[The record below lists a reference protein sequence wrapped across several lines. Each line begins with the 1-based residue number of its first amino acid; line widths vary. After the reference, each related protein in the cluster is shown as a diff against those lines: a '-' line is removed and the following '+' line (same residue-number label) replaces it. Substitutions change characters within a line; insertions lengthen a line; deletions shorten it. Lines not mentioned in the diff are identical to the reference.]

1 MDILFCKIRRG
12 NRKSPDNGQG
22 KERLDEMNLTGKR
35 VYHRKFGD
43 GIITEQKETTIAVA
57 FWNETKMFSYPDCFQ
72 TFLEIL
78 DTDLKE
84 EIQEEVSHHEHTET
98 AEKKQRINELQTS
111 ISSNRHRE
119 KDKSVQIKPFASVAD
134 FCQAY
139 RMALSAEISFI
150 RMTGGKHILLQ
161 EGKRIGRDN
170 GQFVYLFESEDEL
183 NYPEGTPVTIW
194 KGQSQISGKILN
206 CEAFSVY
213 VISELD
219 LGAEVEMLNIS
230 AEACYLLQSVSER
243 LMDLSLEPSEIA
255 QNLICNGWKEIDYR
269 NSDIAKGQ
277 ETAVRMSLEQPITF
291 VWGPPGTGKT
301 QTLAKIAWAH
311 IDKGERVL
319 MLSYSN
325 VSVDGAILRVASLK
339 NEVFLGQLVRYGFP
353 KDKRISEHP
362 YLSSYNL
369 AINNYPDL
377 LKRRTQLQAE
387 KKRLEKNDPKLIQVE
402 KELNE
407 IRRELRTAES
417 QCVRNAKFVATT
429 VSKAIVDKEIRNGS
443 FDVVIFDEASMAT
456 IPQIAYAAKLARKN
470 FVCMGDFRQLPPIV
484 QSSKES
490 PLNADI
496 FQYCGITQA
505 VDQGSNHKW
514 LCLLDTQYRMHPEIA
529 DFAGRSIYNGLL
541 KSANGMTE
549 KREKTVMAEPFA
561 GRAMEFVDL
570 SGTMSTCIKS
580 SDDSHANV
588 LSAFVTFSLALKAAQ
603 TQEVGIITP
612 YHAQSRLLHAMVRD
626 VNELEALPHTIK
638 CATVHQFQGSEE
650 DVIVYDAVD
659 CYRLPFPGALIAS
672 TAGRY
677 ADRLFNVAMTRS
689 KGKFICVANGS
700 FMRNKGMSE
709 NLMFMQM
716 LKSYRATAPMIPEII
731 RPDDDLEKY
740 YFDFVE
746 KENQVDEFIKDLATA
761 RREIRID
768 IPDSPANSDINTT
781 RIAQALAEAQSRGVK
796 VFVRSESKK
805 NLHPTLKYF
814 AVENHYLTD
823 PVSLIDKTVTWFGM
837 PESAACFKIEGR
849 TSAINNRPCIRFW
862 GTHTAKIL
870 YGLLE
875 MSQVMDQAKTVEKD
889 AQGTLITDKL
899 SDYVLAHK
907 KCPVCGKPMQLKK
920 SRNQKYFLSCSGYP
934 SCKHTEFVET
944 EFVEEYFYHKGNKNG
959 MLCPRCGCS
968 LEARISR
975 YGIYVQCCG
984 GKRHKYGLDEI

>member
-1 MDILFCKIRRG
+1 MD
-12 NRKSPDNGQG
+12 
-22 KERLDEMNLTGKR
+22 LTGKR
-35 VYHRKFGD
+35 VHHRSFGD
-43 GIITEQKETTIAVA
+43 GVITEQKKTTIVVTFRDGA
-57 FWNETKMFSYPDCFQ
+57 KMFSYPGCFQ
-72 TFLEIL
+72 TYLKIL

-84 EIQEEVSHHEHTET
+84 DVQEVVSQHEHAET
-98 AEKKQRINELQTS
+98 AERKQRINELQTS
-111 ISSNRHRE
+111 ISSNRRQE

-170 GQFVYLFESEDEL
+170 GQFVYLLESEDEL

-194 KGQSQISGKILN
+194 KGQSQIFGKILN

-213 VISELD
+213 LISELD
-219 LGAEVEMLNIS
+219 LGAEVEMLDIS

-255 QNLICNGWKEIDYR
+255 QDLICNGLKEIDYR

-325 VSVDGAILRVASLK
+325 VSVDGAILRVTSLK
-339 NEVFLGQLVRYGFP
+339 NDVFPGQLVRYGFP

-407 IRRELRTAES
+407 IRRELRAAES

-429 VSKAIVDKEIRNGS
+429 VSKAIVDKEIRNGA

-603 TQEVGIITP
+603 TQKVGIITP

-626 VNELEALPHTIK
+626 VNELEALPHAIK

-731 RPDDDLEKY
+731 RPNDDLEKY

-761 RREIRID
+761 RREVRID

-796 VFVRSESKK
+796 VFVRAESKK

-823 PVSLIDKTVTWFGM
+823 PIALIDKTVTWFGM

-849 TSAINNRPCIRFW
+849 ASAINNRPCIRFW

-889 AQGTLITDKL
+889 AQGNLITDKL

>member
-1 MDILFCKIRRG
+1 MFCKIRQG

-22 KERLDEMNLTGKR
+22 KERLDEMDLTGKR
-35 VYHRKFGD
+35 VHHRSFGD
-43 GIITEQKETTIAVA
+43 GVITEQKKTTIVVTFRDGA
-57 FWNETKMFSYPDCFQ
+57 KMFSYPGCFQ
-72 TFLEIL
+72 TYLKIL

-84 EIQEEVSHHEHTET
+84 DVQEVVSQHEHAET
-98 AEKKQRINELQTS
+98 AERKQRINELQTS
-111 ISSNRHRE
+111 ISSNRRQE

-170 GQFVYLFESEDEL
+170 GQFVYLLESEDEL

-213 VISELD
+213 LISELD

-255 QNLICNGWKEIDYR
+255 QDLICNGLKEIDYR

-277 ETAVRMSLEQPITF
+277 EIAVRMSLEQPITF

-301 QTLAKIAWAH
+301 QTLAEIAWAH

-325 VSVDGAILRVASLK
+325 VSVDGAILRVTSLK
-339 NEVFLGQLVRYGFP
+339 NDVFPGQLVRYGFP

-407 IRRELRTAES
+407 IRRELRAAES

-626 VNELEALPHTIK
+626 VNELEALPHAIK

-716 LKSYRATAPMIPEII
+716 LRSYRATAPMIPEII
-731 RPDDDLEKY
+731 RPNDDLEKY

-761 RREIRID
+761 RREVRID

-796 VFVRSESKK
+796 VFVRAESKK

-823 PVSLIDKTVTWFGM
+823 PIALIDKTVTWFGM

-889 AQGTLITDKL
+889 AQGNLITDKL

-968 LEARISR
+968 LEAKISR

>member
-1 MDILFCKIRRG
+1 
-12 NRKSPDNGQG
+12 
-22 KERLDEMNLTGKR
+22 
-35 VYHRKFGD
+35 
-43 GIITEQKETTIAVA
+43 
-57 FWNETKMFSYPDCFQ
+57 MFSYPGCFQ
-72 TFLEIL
+72 TYLKIL

-84 EIQEEVSHHEHTET
+84 DVQEVVSQHEHAET
-98 AEKKQRINELQTS
+98 AERKQRINELQTS
-111 ISSNRHRE
+111 ISSNRRQE

-170 GQFVYLFESEDEL
+170 GRFVYLLESEDEL

-206 CEAFSVY
+206 GEAFSVY
-213 VISELD
+213 LISELD
-219 LGAEVEMLNIS
+219 LGAEVEMLDIS

-255 QNLICNGWKEIDYR
+255 QDLICNGLKEIDYR

-325 VSVDGAILRVASLK
+325 VSVDGAILRVTSLK
-339 NEVFLGQLVRYGFP
+339 NDVFPGQLVRYGFP

-429 VSKAIVDKEIRNGS
+429 VSKAIVDKEIRNGA

-626 VNELEALPHTIK
+626 VNELEALPHAIK

-716 LKSYRATAPMIPEII
+716 LKSYRTTAPMIPEII
-731 RPDDDLEKY
+731 CPNDDLEKY

-761 RREIRID
+761 RREVRID

-796 VFVRSESKK
+796 VFVRAESKK

-823 PVSLIDKTVTWFGM
+823 PIALIDKTVTWFGM

-875 MSQVMDQAKTVEKD
+875 MSHVMDQAKTVEKD
-889 AQGTLITDKL
+889 AQGNLITDKL

-968 LEARISR
+968 LEAKISR

>member
-1 MDILFCKIRRG
+1 MD
-12 NRKSPDNGQG
+12 
-22 KERLDEMNLTGKR
+22 LTGKR
-35 VYHRKFGD
+35 VHHRSFGD
-43 GIITEQKETTIAVA
+43 GVITEQKKTTIVVTFRDGA
-57 FWNETKMFSYPDCFQ
+57 KMFSYPGCFQ
-72 TFLEIL
+72 TYLKIL

-84 EIQEEVSHHEHTET
+84 DVQEVVSQHEHAET
-98 AEKKQRINELQTS
+98 AERKQRINELQTS
-111 ISSNRHRE
+111 ISSNRRQE

-170 GQFVYLFESEDEL
+170 GQSVYLLESEDEL

-213 VISELD
+213 LISELD

-255 QNLICNGWKEIDYR
+255 QDLICNGLKEIDYR

-325 VSVDGAILRVASLK
+325 VSVDGAILRVTSLK
-339 NEVFLGQLVRYGFP
+339 NDVFPGQLVRYGFP

-369 AINNYPDL
+369 AINDYPDL
-377 LKRRTQLQAE
+377 PKRRTQLQAE

-407 IRRELRTAES
+407 IRRELRAAES

-429 VSKAIVDKEIRNGS
+429 VSKAIVDKEIRNGA

-561 GRAMEFVDL
+561 GRTMEFVDL

-626 VNELEALPHTIK
+626 VNELEALPHAIK

-731 RPDDDLEKY
+731 RPNDDLEKY

-761 RREIRID
+761 RREVRID
-768 IPDSPANSDINTT
+768 IPNSPANSDINTT

-796 VFVRSESKK
+796 VFVRAESKK

-823 PVSLIDKTVTWFGM
+823 PIALIDKTVTWFGM

-889 AQGTLITDKL
+889 AQGNLITDKL

-968 LEARISR
+968 LEAKISR

>member
-1 MDILFCKIRRG
+1 MFCKIRQG

-22 KERLDEMNLTGKR
+22 KERLDEMDLTGKR
-35 VYHRKFGD
+35 VHHRSFGD
-43 GIITEQKETTIAVA
+43 GVITEQKKTTIVVTFRDGA
-57 FWNETKMFSYPDCFQ
+57 KMFSYPGCFQ
-72 TFLEIL
+72 TYLKIL

-84 EIQEEVSHHEHTET
+84 DVQEVVSQHEHAET
-98 AEKKQRINELQTS
+98 AERKQRINELQTS
-111 ISSNRHRE
+111 ISSNRRQE

-170 GQFVYLFESEDEL
+170 GRFVYLLESEDEL

-206 CEAFSVY
+206 GEAFSVY
-213 VISELD
+213 LISELD
-219 LGAEVEMLNIS
+219 LGAEVEMLDIS

-255 QNLICNGWKEIDYR
+255 QDLICNGLKEIDYR

-325 VSVDGAILRVASLK
+325 VSVDGAILRVTSLK
-339 NEVFLGQLVRYGFP
+339 NDVFPGQLVRYGFP

-429 VSKAIVDKEIRNGS
+429 VSKAIVDKEIRNGA

-514 LCLLDTQYRMHPEIA
+514 LCLFDTQYRMHPEIA

-626 VNELEALPHTIK
+626 VNELEALPHAIK

-716 LKSYRATAPMIPEII
+716 LKSYRTTAPMIPEII
-731 RPDDDLEKY
+731 CPNDDLEKY

-761 RREIRID
+761 RREVRID

-796 VFVRSESKK
+796 VFVRAESKK

-823 PVSLIDKTVTWFGM
+823 PIALIDKTVTWFGM

-875 MSQVMDQAKTVEKD
+875 MSHVMDQAKTVEKD
-889 AQGTLITDKL
+889 AQGNLITDKL

-968 LEARISR
+968 LEAKISR

>member
-1 MDILFCKIRRG
+1 MFCKIRQG

-22 KERLDEMNLTGKR
+22 KERLDEMDLTGKR
-35 VYHRKFGD
+35 VHHRSFGD
-43 GIITEQKETTIAVA
+43 GVITEQKKTTIVVTFRDGA
-57 FWNETKMFSYPDCFQ
+57 KMFSYPGCFQ
-72 TFLEIL
+72 TYLKIL

-84 EIQEEVSHHEHTET
+84 DVQEVVSQHEHAET
-98 AEKKQRINELQTS
+98 AERKQRINELQTS
-111 ISSNRHRE
+111 ISSNRRQE

-170 GQFVYLFESEDEL
+170 GQFVYLLESEDEL

-213 VISELD
+213 LISELD

-255 QNLICNGWKEIDYR
+255 QDLICNGLKEIDYR

-325 VSVDGAILRVASLK
+325 VSVDGAILRVTSLK
-339 NEVFLGQLVRYGFP
+339 NDVFPGQLVRYGFP

-407 IRRELRTAES
+407 IRRELRAAES

-429 VSKAIVDKEIRNGS
+429 VSKAIVDKEIRNGA

-626 VNELEALPHTIK
+626 VNELEALPHAIK

-731 RPDDDLEKY
+731 RPNDDLEKY

-761 RREIRID
+761 RREVRID

-796 VFVRSESKK
+796 VFVRAESKK

-823 PVSLIDKTVTWFGM
+823 PIALIDKTVTWFGM

-889 AQGTLITDKL
+889 AQGNLITDKL

-968 LEARISR
+968 LEAKISR

-984 GKRHKYGLDEI
+984 GKKHKYGLDEI

>member
-1 MDILFCKIRRG
+1 MFCKIRQG

-22 KERLDEMNLTGKR
+22 KERLDEMDLTGKR
-35 VYHRKFGD
+35 VHHRSFGD
-43 GIITEQKETTIAVA
+43 GVITEQKKTTIVVTFRDGA
-57 FWNETKMFSYPDCFQ
+57 KMFSYPDCFQ
-72 TFLEIL
+72 MYLKIL

-84 EIQEEVSHHEHTET
+84 DVQEVVSQHEHAET
-98 AEKKQRINELQTS
+98 AERKQRINELQTS
-111 ISSNRHRE
+111 ISSNRRQE

-170 GQFVYLFESEDEL
+170 GQFVYLLESEDEL

-213 VISELD
+213 LISELD
-219 LGAEVEMLNIS
+219 LGAEVEMLDIS

-255 QNLICNGWKEIDYR
+255 QDLICNGLKEIDYR

-325 VSVDGAILRVASLK
+325 VSVDGAILRVTSLK
-339 NEVFLGQLVRYGFP
+339 NDVFPGQLVRYGFP

-387 KKRLEKNDPKLIQVE
+387 KKHLEKNDPKLIQVE

-407 IRRELRTAES
+407 IRRELRAAES

-429 VSKAIVDKEIRNGS
+429 VSKAIVDKEIRNGA

-731 RPDDDLEKY
+731 RPNDDLEKY

-761 RREIRID
+761 RREVRID

-796 VFVRSESKK
+796 VFVRAESKK

-823 PVSLIDKTVTWFGM
+823 PIALIDKTVTWFGM

-889 AQGTLITDKL
+889 AQGNLITDKL

-968 LEARISR
+968 LEAKISR

>member
-1 MDILFCKIRRG
+1 
-12 NRKSPDNGQG
+12 
-22 KERLDEMNLTGKR
+22 
-35 VYHRKFGD
+35 
-43 GIITEQKETTIAVA
+43 
-57 FWNETKMFSYPDCFQ
+57 MFSYPGCFQ
-72 TFLEIL
+72 TYLKIL

-84 EIQEEVSHHEHTET
+84 DVQEVVSQHEHAET
-98 AEKKQRINELQTS
+98 AERKQRINELQTS
-111 ISSNRHRE
+111 ISSNRRQE

-170 GQFVYLFESEDEL
+170 GQFVYLLESEDEL

-213 VISELD
+213 LISELD

-255 QNLICNGWKEIDYR
+255 QDLICNGLKEIDYR

-325 VSVDGAILRVASLK
+325 VSVDGAILRVTSLK
-339 NEVFLGQLVRYGFP
+339 NDVFPGQLVRYGFP

-429 VSKAIVDKEIRNGS
+429 VSKAIVDKEIRNGA

-626 VNELEALPHTIK
+626 VNELEALPHAIK

-716 LKSYRATAPMIPEII
+716 LKSYRTTAPMIPEII
-731 RPDDDLEKY
+731 CPNDDLEKY

-761 RREIRID
+761 RREVRID

-796 VFVRSESKK
+796 VFVRAESKK

-823 PVSLIDKTVTWFGM
+823 PIALIDKTVTWFGM

-875 MSQVMDQAKTVEKD
+875 MSHVMDQAKTVEKD
-889 AQGTLITDKL
+889 AQGNLITDKL

-968 LEARISR
+968 LEAKISR

>member
-1 MDILFCKIRRG
+1 MFCKIRQG

-22 KERLDEMNLTGKR
+22 KERLDEMDLTGKR
-35 VYHRKFGD
+35 VHHRSFGD
-43 GIITEQKETTIAVA
+43 GVITEQKKTTIVVTFRDGA
-57 FWNETKMFSYPDCFQ
+57 KMFSYPGCFQ
-72 TFLEIL
+72 TYLKIL

-84 EIQEEVSHHEHTET
+84 DVQEVVSQHEHAET
-98 AEKKQRINELQTS
+98 AERKQRINELQTS
-111 ISSNRHRE
+111 ISSNRRQE

-170 GQFVYLFESEDEL
+170 GQFVYLLESEDEL

-213 VISELD
+213 LISELD

-255 QNLICNGWKEIDYR
+255 QDLICNGLKEIDYR

-301 QTLAKIAWAH
+301 QTLAEIAWAH

-325 VSVDGAILRVASLK
+325 VSVDGAILRVTSLK
-339 NEVFLGQLVRYGFP
+339 NDVFPGQLVRYGFP

-407 IRRELRTAES
+407 IRRELRAAES

-429 VSKAIVDKEIRNGS
+429 VSKAIVDKEIRNGA

-626 VNELEALPHTIK
+626 VNELEALPHAIK

-716 LKSYRATAPMIPEII
+716 LKSYRTTAPMIPEII
-731 RPDDDLEKY
+731 CPNDDLEKY

-761 RREIRID
+761 RREVRID

-796 VFVRSESKK
+796 VFVRAESKK

-823 PVSLIDKTVTWFGM
+823 PIALIDKTVTWFGM

-875 MSQVMDQAKTVEKD
+875 MSHVMDQAKTVEKD
-889 AQGTLITDKL
+889 AQGNLITDKL

-968 LEARISR
+968 LEAKISR

>member
-1 MDILFCKIRRG
+1 MFCKIRQG

-22 KERLDEMNLTGKR
+22 KERLDEMDLTGKR
-35 VYHRKFGD
+35 VHHRSFGD
-43 GIITEQKETTIAVA
+43 GVITEQKKTTIVVTFRDGA
-57 FWNETKMFSYPDCFQ
+57 KMFSYPGCFQ
-72 TFLEIL
+72 TYLKIL

-84 EIQEEVSHHEHTET
+84 DVQEVVSQHEHAET
-98 AEKKQRINELQTS
+98 AERKQRINELQTS
-111 ISSNRHRE
+111 ISSNRRQE

-170 GQFVYLFESEDEL
+170 GQFVYLLESEDEL

-213 VISELD
+213 LISELD

-255 QNLICNGWKEIDYR
+255 QDLICNGLKEIDYR

-301 QTLAKIAWAH
+301 QTLAKIAWVH

-325 VSVDGAILRVASLK
+325 VSVDGAILRVTSLK
-339 NEVFLGQLVRYGFP
+339 NDVFPGQLVRYGFP

-407 IRRELRTAES
+407 IRRELRAAES

-429 VSKAIVDKEIRNGS
+429 VSKAIVDKEIRNGA

-626 VNELEALPHTIK
+626 VNELEALPHAIK

-709 NLMFMQM
+709 NLMFMQI

-731 RPDDDLEKY
+731 RPNDDLEKY

-761 RREIRID
+761 RREVRID

-796 VFVRSESKK
+796 VFVRAESKK

-823 PVSLIDKTVTWFGM
+823 PIALIDKTVTWFGM

-849 TSAINNRPCIRFW
+849 ISAINNRPCIRFW

-889 AQGTLITDKL
+889 AQGNLITDKL

-968 LEARISR
+968 LEAKISR

>member
-1 MDILFCKIRRG
+1 MD
-12 NRKSPDNGQG
+12 
-22 KERLDEMNLTGKR
+22 LTGKR
-35 VYHRKFGD
+35 VHHRSFGD
-43 GIITEQKETTIAVA
+43 GVITEQKKTTIVVTFRDGA
-57 FWNETKMFSYPDCFQ
+57 KMFSYPGCFQ
-72 TFLEIL
+72 TYLKIL

-84 EIQEEVSHHEHTET
+84 DVQEVVSQHEHAET
-98 AEKKQRINELQTS
+98 AERKQRINELQTS
-111 ISSNRHRE
+111 ISSNRRQE

-170 GQFVYLFESEDEL
+170 GQFVYLLESEDEL

-213 VISELD
+213 LISELD

-255 QNLICNGWKEIDYR
+255 QDLICNGLKEIDYR

-277 ETAVRMSLEQPITF
+277 EIAVRMSLEQPITF

-301 QTLAKIAWAH
+301 QTLAEIAWAH

-325 VSVDGAILRVASLK
+325 VSVDGAILRVTSLK
-339 NEVFLGQLVRYGFP
+339 NDVFPGQLVRYGFP

-407 IRRELRTAES
+407 IRRELRAAES

-626 VNELEALPHTIK
+626 VNELEALPHAIK

-731 RPDDDLEKY
+731 RPNDDLEKY

-761 RREIRID
+761 RREVRID

-796 VFVRSESKK
+796 VFVRAESKK

-823 PVSLIDKTVTWFGM
+823 PIALIDKTVTWFGM

-889 AQGTLITDKL
+889 AQGNLITDKL
-899 SDYVLAHK
+899 SDYVLAHN

-968 LEARISR
+968 LEAKISR

>member
-1 MDILFCKIRRG
+1 MD
-12 NRKSPDNGQG
+12 
-22 KERLDEMNLTGKR
+22 LTGKR
-35 VYHRKFGD
+35 VHHRSFGD
-43 GIITEQKETTIAVA
+43 GVITEQKKTTIVVTFRDGA
-57 FWNETKMFSYPDCFQ
+57 KMFSYPGCFQ
-72 TFLEIL
+72 TYLKIL

-84 EIQEEVSHHEHTET
+84 DVQEVVSQHEHAET
-98 AEKKQRINELQTS
+98 AERKQRINELQTS
-111 ISSNRHRE
+111 ISSNRRQE

-170 GQFVYLFESEDEL
+170 GQFVYLLESEDEL

-213 VISELD
+213 LISELD

-255 QNLICNGWKEIDYR
+255 QDLICNGLKEIDYR

-325 VSVDGAILRVASLK
+325 VSVDGAILRVTSLK
-339 NEVFLGQLVRYGFP
+339 NDAFPGQLVRYGFP

-387 KKRLEKNDPKLIQVE
+387 KKRLEKNNPKLIQVE

-429 VSKAIVDKEIRNGS
+429 VSKAIVDKEIRNGA

-626 VNELEALPHTIK
+626 VNELEALPHAIK

-677 ADRLFNVAMTRS
+677 ADRLFNVAMTQS

-731 RPDDDLEKY
+731 RPNDDLEKY

-761 RREIRID
+761 RREVRID
-768 IPDSPANSDINTT
+768 IPDSPANSDINIT

-796 VFVRSESKK
+796 VFVRAESKK

-823 PVSLIDKTVTWFGM
+823 PIALIDKTVTWFGM

-889 AQGTLITDKL
+889 AQGNLITDKL

-968 LEARISR
+968 LEAKISR

>member
-1 MDILFCKIRRG
+1 MFCKIRQG

-22 KERLDEMNLTGKR
+22 KERLDEMDLTGKR
-35 VYHRKFGD
+35 VHHRSFGD
-43 GIITEQKETTIAVA
+43 GVITEQKKTTIVVTLRDGA
-57 FWNETKMFSYPDCFQ
+57 KMFSYPGCFQ
-72 TFLEIL
+72 TYLKIL

-84 EIQEEVSHHEHTET
+84 DVQEVVSQHEHAET
-98 AEKKQRINELQTS
+98 AERKQRINELQTS
-111 ISSNRHRE
+111 ISSNRRQE

-170 GQFVYLFESEDEL
+170 GQFVYLLESEDEL

-213 VISELD
+213 LISELD

-255 QNLICNGWKEIDYR
+255 QDLICNGLKEIDYR

-325 VSVDGAILRVASLK
+325 VSVDGAILRVTSLK
-339 NEVFLGQLVRYGFP
+339 NDVFPGQLVRYGFP

-407 IRRELRTAES
+407 IRRELRAAES

-429 VSKAIVDKEIRNGS
+429 VSKAIVDKEIRNGA

-626 VNELEALPHTIK
+626 VNELEALPHAIK

-731 RPDDDLEKY
+731 RPNDDLEKY

-761 RREIRID
+761 RREVRID

-796 VFVRSESKK
+796 VFVRAESKK

-823 PVSLIDKTVTWFGM
+823 PIALIDKTVTWFGM

-849 TSAINNRPCIRFW
+849 ISAINNRPCIRFW

-889 AQGTLITDKL
+889 AQGNLITDKL

-968 LEARISR
+968 LEAKISR

>member
-1 MDILFCKIRRG
+1 MFCKIRQG

-22 KERLDEMNLTGKR
+22 KERLDEMDLTGKR
-35 VYHRKFGD
+35 VHHRSFGD
-43 GIITEQKETTIAVA
+43 GVITEQKKTTIVVTFRDGA
-57 FWNETKMFSYPDCFQ
+57 KMFSYPGCFQ
-72 TFLEIL
+72 TYLKIL

-84 EIQEEVSHHEHTET
+84 DVQEVVSQHEHAET
-98 AEKKQRINELQTS
+98 AERKQRINELQTS
-111 ISSNRHRE
+111 ISSNRRQE

-170 GQFVYLFESEDEL
+170 GQFVYLLESEDEL

-213 VISELD
+213 LISELD

-255 QNLICNGWKEIDYR
+255 QDLICNGLKEIDYR

-325 VSVDGAILRVASLK
+325 VSVDGAILRVTSLK
-339 NEVFLGQLVRYGFP
+339 NDVFPGQLVRYGFP

-407 IRRELRTAES
+407 IRRELRAAES

-429 VSKAIVDKEIRNGS
+429 VSKAIVDKEIRNGA

-626 VNELEALPHTIK
+626 VNELEALPHAIK

-731 RPDDDLEKY
+731 RPNDDLEKY

-761 RREIRID
+761 RREVRID

-796 VFVRSESKK
+796 VFVRAESKK
-805 NLHPTLKYF
+805 KLHPTLKYF

-823 PVSLIDKTVTWFGM
+823 PIALIDKTVTWFGM

-889 AQGTLITDKL
+889 AQGNLITDKL

-968 LEARISR
+968 LEAKISR

>member
-1 MDILFCKIRRG
+1 MFCKIRQG

-22 KERLDEMNLTGKR
+22 KERLDEMDLTGKR
-35 VYHRKFGD
+35 VHHRSFGD
-43 GIITEQKETTIAVA
+43 GVITEQKKTTIVVTFRDGA
-57 FWNETKMFSYPDCFQ
+57 KMFSYPGCFQ
-72 TFLEIL
+72 TYLKIL

-84 EIQEEVSHHEHTET
+84 DVQEVVSQHEHAET
-98 AEKKQRINELQTS
+98 AERKQRINELQTS
-111 ISSNRHRE
+111 ISSNRRQE

-170 GQFVYLFESEDEL
+170 GQFVYLLESEDEL

-213 VISELD
+213 LISELD

-255 QNLICNGWKEIDYR
+255 QDLICNGLKEIDYR

-325 VSVDGAILRVASLK
+325 VSVDGAILRVTSLK
-339 NEVFLGQLVRYGFP
+339 NDVFPGQLVRYGFP

-407 IRRELRTAES
+407 IRRELRAAES

-429 VSKAIVDKEIRNGS
+429 VSKAIVDKEIRNGA

-603 TQEVGIITP
+603 TQEVSIITP

-626 VNELEALPHTIK
+626 VNELEALPHAIK

-731 RPDDDLEKY
+731 RPNDDLEKY

-761 RREIRID
+761 RREVRID

-796 VFVRSESKK
+796 VFVRAESKK

-823 PVSLIDKTVTWFGM
+823 PIALIDKTVTWFGM

-889 AQGTLITDKL
+889 AQGNLITDKL

-968 LEARISR
+968 LEAKISR

>member
-1 MDILFCKIRRG
+1 
-12 NRKSPDNGQG
+12 
-22 KERLDEMNLTGKR
+22 
-35 VYHRKFGD
+35 
-43 GIITEQKETTIAVA
+43 
-57 FWNETKMFSYPDCFQ
+57 MFSYPGCFQ
-72 TFLEIL
+72 TYLKIL

-84 EIQEEVSHHEHTET
+84 DVQEVVSQHEHAET
-98 AEKKQRINELQTS
+98 AERKQRINELQTS
-111 ISSNRHRE
+111 ISSNRRQE

-170 GQFVYLFESEDEL
+170 GQFVYLLESEDEL

-213 VISELD
+213 LISELD
-219 LGAEVEMLNIS
+219 LGAEVEMLDIS

-255 QNLICNGWKEIDYR
+255 QDLICNGLKEIDYR

-325 VSVDGAILRVASLK
+325 VSVDGAILRVTSLK
-339 NEVFLGQLVRYGFP
+339 NDVFPGQLVRYGFP

-429 VSKAIVDKEIRNGS
+429 VSKAIVDKEIRNGA

-626 VNELEALPHTIK
+626 VNELEALPHAIK

-761 RREIRID
+761 RREVRID

-796 VFVRSESKK
+796 VFVRAESKK

-823 PVSLIDKTVTWFGM
+823 PVTLIDKTVTWFGM
-837 PESAACFKIEGR
+837 PESAACFKIDGR

-889 AQGTLITDKL
+889 AQGNLITDKL

-968 LEARISR
+968 LEAKISR

>member
-1 MDILFCKIRRG
+1 MFCKIRQG

-22 KERLDEMNLTGKR
+22 KERLDEMDLTGKR
-35 VYHRKFGD
+35 VHHRSFGD
-43 GIITEQKETTIAVA
+43 GVITEQKKTTIVVTFRDGA
-57 FWNETKMFSYPDCFQ
+57 KMFSYPGCFQ
-72 TFLEIL
+72 TYLKIL

-84 EIQEEVSHHEHTET
+84 DVQEVVSQHEHAET
-98 AEKKQRINELQTS
+98 AERKQRINELQTS
-111 ISSNRHRE
+111 ISSNRRQE

-170 GQFVYLFESEDEL
+170 GQFVYLLESEDEL

-213 VISELD
+213 LISELD

-255 QNLICNGWKEIDYR
+255 QDLICNGLKEIDYR

-325 VSVDGAILRVASLK
+325 VSVDGAILRVTSLK
-339 NEVFLGQLVRYGFP
+339 NDVFPGQLVRYGFP

-407 IRRELRTAES
+407 IRRELRAAES

-429 VSKAIVDKEIRNGS
+429 VSKAIVDKEIRNGA

-570 SGTMSTCIKS
+570 SVTMSTCIKS

-626 VNELEALPHTIK
+626 VNELEALPHAIK

-731 RPDDDLEKY
+731 RPNDDLEKY

-746 KENQVDEFIKDLATA
+746 KENQVDEFIKDLATT
-761 RREIRID
+761 RREVRID

-796 VFVRSESKK
+796 VFVRAESKK

-823 PVSLIDKTVTWFGM
+823 PIALIDKTVTWFGM

-889 AQGTLITDKL
+889 AQGNLITDKL

-968 LEARISR
+968 LEAKISR

>member
-1 MDILFCKIRRG
+1 MD
-12 NRKSPDNGQG
+12 
-22 KERLDEMNLTGKR
+22 LTGKR
-35 VYHRKFGD
+35 VHHRSFGD
-43 GIITEQKETTIAVA
+43 GVITEQKKTTIVVTFRDGA
-57 FWNETKMFSYPDCFQ
+57 KMFSYPGCFQ
-72 TFLEIL
+72 TYLKIL

-84 EIQEEVSHHEHTET
+84 DVQEVVSQHEHAET
-98 AEKKQRINELQTS
+98 AERKQRINELQTS
-111 ISSNRHRE
+111 ISSNRRQE

-170 GQFVYLFESEDEL
+170 GQFVYLLESEDEL

-213 VISELD
+213 LISELD

-255 QNLICNGWKEIDYR
+255 QDLICNGLKEIDYR

-325 VSVDGAILRVASLK
+325 VSVDGAILRVTSLK
-339 NEVFLGQLVRYGFP
+339 NDVFPGQLVRYGFP

-407 IRRELRTAES
+407 IRRELRAAES

-429 VSKAIVDKEIRNGS
+429 VSKAIVDKEIRNGA

-626 VNELEALPHTIK
+626 VNELEALPHAIK

-761 RREIRID
+761 RREVRID

-796 VFVRSESKK
+796 VFVRAESKK

-823 PVSLIDKTVTWFGM
+823 PVTLIDKTVTWFGM

-889 AQGTLITDKL
+889 AQGNLITDKL

-968 LEARISR
+968 LEAKISR

>member
-1 MDILFCKIRRG
+1 
-12 NRKSPDNGQG
+12 
-22 KERLDEMNLTGKR
+22 
-35 VYHRKFGD
+35 
-43 GIITEQKETTIAVA
+43 
-57 FWNETKMFSYPDCFQ
+57 MFSYPGCFQ
-72 TFLEIL
+72 TYLKIL

-84 EIQEEVSHHEHTET
+84 DVQEVVSQHEHAET
-98 AEKKQRINELQTS
+98 AERKQRINELQTS
-111 ISSNRHRE
+111 ISSNRRQE

-170 GQFVYLFESEDEL
+170 GQFVYLLESEDEL

-213 VISELD
+213 LISELD

-255 QNLICNGWKEIDYR
+255 QDLICNGLKEIDYR

-325 VSVDGAILRVASLK
+325 VSVDGAILRVTSLK
-339 NEVFLGQLVRYGFP
+339 NDVFPGQLVRYGFP

-407 IRRELRTAES
+407 IRRELRAAES

-429 VSKAIVDKEIRNGS
+429 VSKVIVDKEIRNGA

-626 VNELEALPHTIK
+626 VNELEALPYAIK

-761 RREIRID
+761 RREVRID

-796 VFVRSESKK
+796 VFVRAESKK

-823 PVSLIDKTVTWFGM
+823 PVTLIDKTVTWFGM

-875 MSQVMDQAKTVEKD
+875 MSHVMDQAKTVEKD
-889 AQGTLITDKL
+889 AQGNLITDKL

-968 LEARISR
+968 LEAKISR

>member
-1 MDILFCKIRRG
+1 MFCKIRQG

-22 KERLDEMNLTGKR
+22 KERLDEMDLTGKR
-35 VYHRKFGD
+35 VHHRSFGD
-43 GIITEQKETTIAVA
+43 GVITEQKKTTIVVTFRDGA
-57 FWNETKMFSYPDCFQ
+57 KMFSYPGCFQ
-72 TFLEIL
+72 TYLKIL

-84 EIQEEVSHHEHTET
+84 DVQEVVSQHEHAET
-98 AEKKQRINELQTS
+98 AERKQRINELQTS
-111 ISSNRHRE
+111 ISSNRRQE

-170 GQFVYLFESEDEL
+170 GQFVYLLESEDEL

-213 VISELD
+213 LISELD

-255 QNLICNGWKEIDYR
+255 QDLICNGLKEIDYR

-325 VSVDGAILRVASLK
+325 VSVDGAILRVTSLK
-339 NEVFLGQLVRYGFP
+339 NDVSPGQLVRYGFP

-407 IRRELRTAES
+407 IRRELRAAES

-429 VSKAIVDKEIRNGS
+429 VSKAIVDKEIRNGA

-626 VNELEALPHTIK
+626 VNELEALPHAIK

-731 RPDDDLEKY
+731 RPNDDLEKY

-761 RREIRID
+761 RREVRID

-796 VFVRSESKK
+796 VFVRAESKK

-823 PVSLIDKTVTWFGM
+823 PIALIDKTVTWFGM

-889 AQGTLITDKL
+889 AQGNLITDKL

-968 LEARISR
+968 LEAKISR

>member
-1 MDILFCKIRRG
+1 MFCKIRQG

-22 KERLDEMNLTGKR
+22 KERLDEMDLTGKR
-35 VYHRKFGD
+35 VHHRSFGD
-43 GIITEQKETTIAVA
+43 GVITEQKKTTIVVTFRDGA
-57 FWNETKMFSYPDCFQ
+57 KMFSYPGCFQ
-72 TFLEIL
+72 TYLKIL

-84 EIQEEVSHHEHTET
+84 DVQEVVSQHEHAET
-98 AEKKQRINELQTS
+98 AERKQRINELQTS
-111 ISSNRHRE
+111 ISSNRRQE

-170 GQFVYLFESEDEL
+170 GQFVYLLESEDEL

-213 VISELD
+213 LISELD

-255 QNLICNGWKEIDYR
+255 QDLICNGLKEIDYR

-325 VSVDGAILRVASLK
+325 VSVDGAILRVTSLK
-339 NEVFLGQLVRYGFP
+339 NDVFPGQLVRYGFP

-407 IRRELRTAES
+407 IRRELRAAES

-429 VSKAIVDKEIRNGS
+429 VSKAIVDKEIRNGA

-626 VNELEALPHTIK
+626 VNELEALPHAIK

-731 RPDDDLEKY
+731 RPNDDLEKY

-761 RREIRID
+761 RREVRID
-768 IPDSPANSDINTT
+768 IPNSPANSDINTT

-796 VFVRSESKK
+796 VFVRAESKK
-805 NLHPTLKYF
+805 DLHPTLKYF

-823 PVSLIDKTVTWFGM
+823 PIALIDKTVTWFGM

-862 GTHTAKIL
+862 GTHIAKIL

-889 AQGTLITDKL
+889 AQGNLITDKL

-968 LEARISR
+968 LEAKISR

>member
-1 MDILFCKIRRG
+1 MD
-12 NRKSPDNGQG
+12 
-22 KERLDEMNLTGKR
+22 LTGKR
-35 VYHRKFGD
+35 VHHRSFGD
-43 GIITEQKETTIAVA
+43 GVITEQKKTTIVVTFRDGA
-57 FWNETKMFSYPDCFQ
+57 KMFSYPGCFQ
-72 TFLEIL
+72 TYLKIL

-84 EIQEEVSHHEHTET
+84 DVQEVVSQHEHAET
-98 AEKKQRINELQTS
+98 AERKQRINELQTS
-111 ISSNRHRE
+111 ISSNRRQE

-170 GQFVYLFESEDEL
+170 GQFVYLLESEDEL

-213 VISELD
+213 LISELD

-230 AEACYLLQSVSER
+230 AEACYLLQSVPER

-255 QNLICNGWKEIDYR
+255 QDLICNGLKEIDYR

-325 VSVDGAILRVASLK
+325 VSVDGAILRVTSLK
-339 NEVFLGQLVRYGFP
+339 NDGFPGQLVRYGFP

-407 IRRELRTAES
+407 IRRELRAAES

-429 VSKAIVDKEIRNGS
+429 VSKAIVDKEIRNGA

-603 TQEVGIITP
+603 TQKVGIITP

-626 VNELEALPHTIK
+626 VNELEALPHAIK

-761 RREIRID
+761 RREVRID

-796 VFVRSESKK
+796 VFVRAESKK

-823 PVSLIDKTVTWFGM
+823 PIALIDKTVTWFGM

-849 TSAINNRPCIRFW
+849 ASAINNRPCIRFW

-889 AQGTLITDKL
+889 AQGNLITDKL

-907 KCPVCGKPMQLKK
+907 KCPVCGKTMQLKK

>member
-1 MDILFCKIRRG
+1 MD
-12 NRKSPDNGQG
+12 
-22 KERLDEMNLTGKR
+22 LTGKR
-35 VYHRKFGD
+35 VHHRSFGD
-43 GIITEQKETTIAVA
+43 GVITEQKKTTIVVTFRDGA
-57 FWNETKMFSYPDCFQ
+57 KMFSYPGCFQ
-72 TFLEIL
+72 TYLKIL

-84 EIQEEVSHHEHTET
+84 DVQEVVSQHEHAET
-98 AEKKQRINELQTS
+98 AERKQRINELQTS
-111 ISSNRHRE
+111 ISSNRRQE

-170 GQFVYLFESEDEL
+170 GRFVYLLESEDEL

-206 CEAFSVY
+206 GEAFSVY
-213 VISELD
+213 LISELD
-219 LGAEVEMLNIS
+219 LGAEVEMLDIS

-255 QNLICNGWKEIDYR
+255 QDLICNGLKEIDYR

-325 VSVDGAILRVASLK
+325 VSVDGAILRVTSLK
-339 NEVFLGQLVRYGFP
+339 NDVFPGQLVRYGFP

-429 VSKAIVDKEIRNGS
+429 VSKAIVDKEIRNGA

-626 VNELEALPHTIK
+626 VNELEALPHAIK

-716 LKSYRATAPMIPEII
+716 LKSYRTTAPMIPEII
-731 RPDDDLEKY
+731 WPNDDLEKY

-761 RREIRID
+761 RREVRID

-796 VFVRSESKK
+796 VFVRAESKK

-823 PVSLIDKTVTWFGM
+823 PIALIDKTVTWFGM

-875 MSQVMDQAKTVEKD
+875 MSHVMDQAKTVEKD
-889 AQGTLITDKL
+889 AQGNLITDKL

-968 LEARISR
+968 LEAKISR

>member
-1 MDILFCKIRRG
+1 MD
-12 NRKSPDNGQG
+12 
-22 KERLDEMNLTGKR
+22 LTGKR
-35 VYHRKFGD
+35 VHHRSFGD
-43 GIITEQKETTIAVA
+43 GVITEQKKTTIVVTFRDGA
-57 FWNETKMFSYPDCFQ
+57 KMFSYPGCFQ
-72 TFLEIL
+72 TYLKIL

-84 EIQEEVSHHEHTET
+84 DVQEVVSQHEHAET
-98 AEKKQRINELQTS
+98 AERKQRINELQTS
-111 ISSNRHRE
+111 ISSNRRQE

-170 GQFVYLFESEDEL
+170 GQFVYLLESEDEL

-213 VISELD
+213 LISELD

-255 QNLICNGWKEIDYR
+255 QDLICNGLKEIDYR

-325 VSVDGAILRVASLK
+325 VSVDGAILRVTSLK
-339 NEVFLGQLVRYGFP
+339 NDVFPGQLVRYGFP

-407 IRRELRTAES
+407 IRRELRAAES

-429 VSKAIVDKEIRNGS
+429 VSKAIVDKEIRNGA

-626 VNELEALPHTIK
+626 VNELEALPYAIK

-761 RREIRID
+761 RREVRID

-796 VFVRSESKK
+796 VFVRAESKK

-823 PVSLIDKTVTWFGM
+823 PVTLIDKTVTWFGM

-875 MSQVMDQAKTVEKD
+875 MSHVMDQAKTVEKD
-889 AQGTLITDKL
+889 AQGNLITDKL

-968 LEARISR
+968 LEAKISR

>member
-1 MDILFCKIRRG
+1 MD
-12 NRKSPDNGQG
+12 
-22 KERLDEMNLTGKR
+22 LTGKR
-35 VYHRKFGD
+35 VHHRSFGD
-43 GIITEQKETTIAVA
+43 GVITEQKKTTIVVTFRDGA
-57 FWNETKMFSYPDCFQ
+57 KMFSYPGCFQ
-72 TFLEIL
+72 TYLKIL

-84 EIQEEVSHHEHTET
+84 DVQEVVSQHEHAET
-98 AEKKQRINELQTS
+98 AERKQRINELQTS
-111 ISSNRHRE
+111 ISSNRRQE

-170 GQFVYLFESEDEL
+170 GQFVYLLESEDEL
-183 NYPEGTPVTIW
+183 NFPEGTPVTIW

-213 VISELD
+213 LISELD

-255 QNLICNGWKEIDYR
+255 QDLICNGLKEIDYR

-325 VSVDGAILRVASLK
+325 VSVDGAILRVTSLK
-339 NEVFLGQLVRYGFP
+339 NDVFPGQLVRYGFP

-407 IRRELRTAES
+407 IRRELRAAES

-429 VSKAIVDKEIRNGS
+429 VSKAIVDKEIRNGA

-626 VNELEALPHTIK
+626 VNELEALPHAIK

-731 RPDDDLEKY
+731 RPNDDLEKY

-761 RREIRID
+761 RREVRID

-796 VFVRSESKK
+796 VFVRAESKK

-823 PVSLIDKTVTWFGM
+823 PIALIDKTVTWFGM

-889 AQGTLITDKL
+889 AQGNLITDKL

-968 LEARISR
+968 LEAKISR

>member
-1 MDILFCKIRRG
+1 MFCKIRQG

-22 KERLDEMNLTGKR
+22 KERLDEMDLTGKR
-35 VYHRKFGD
+35 VHHRSFGD
-43 GIITEQKETTIAVA
+43 GVITEQKKTTIVVTFRDGA
-57 FWNETKMFSYPDCFQ
+57 KMFSYPGCFQ
-72 TFLEIL
+72 TYLKIL

-84 EIQEEVSHHEHTET
+84 DVQEVVSQHEHAET
-98 AEKKQRINELQTS
+98 AERKQRINELQTS
-111 ISSNRHRE
+111 ISSNRRQE

-170 GQFVYLFESEDEL
+170 GRFVYLLESEDEL

-206 CEAFSVY
+206 GEAFSVY
-213 VISELD
+213 LISELD
-219 LGAEVEMLNIS
+219 LGAEVEMLDIS

-255 QNLICNGWKEIDYR
+255 QDLICNGLKEIDYR

-325 VSVDGAILRVASLK
+325 VSVDGAILRVTSLK
-339 NEVFLGQLVRYGFP
+339 NDVFPGQLVRYGFP

-429 VSKAIVDKEIRNGS
+429 VSKAIVDKEIRNGA

-626 VNELEALPHTIK
+626 VNELEALPHAIK

-716 LKSYRATAPMIPEII
+716 LKSYRTTAPMIPEII
-731 RPDDDLEKY
+731 CPNDDLEKY

-761 RREIRID
+761 RREVRID

-796 VFVRSESKK
+796 VFVRAESKK

-823 PVSLIDKTVTWFGM
+823 PIALIDKTVTWFGM

-875 MSQVMDQAKTVEKD
+875 MSHVMDQAKTVEKD
-889 AQGTLITDKL
+889 AQGNLITEKL

-968 LEARISR
+968 LEAKISR

>member
-1 MDILFCKIRRG
+1 MFCKIRQG

-22 KERLDEMNLTGKR
+22 KERLDEMDLTGKR
-35 VYHRKFGD
+35 VHHRSFGD
-43 GIITEQKETTIAVA
+43 GVITEQKKTTIVVTFRDGA
-57 FWNETKMFSYPDCFQ
+57 KMFSYPGCFQ
-72 TFLEIL
+72 TYLKIL

-84 EIQEEVSHHEHTET
+84 DVQEVVSQHEHAET
-98 AEKKQRINELQTS
+98 AERKQRINELQTS
-111 ISSNRHRE
+111 ISSNRRQE

-170 GQFVYLFESEDEL
+170 GRFVYLLESEDEL

-206 CEAFSVY
+206 GEAFSVY
-213 VISELD
+213 LISELD
-219 LGAEVEMLNIS
+219 LGAEVEMLDIS

-255 QNLICNGWKEIDYR
+255 QDLICNGLKEIDYR

-325 VSVDGAILRVASLK
+325 VSVDGAILRVTSLK
-339 NEVFLGQLVRYGFP
+339 NDVFPGQLVRYGFP

-429 VSKAIVDKEIRNGS
+429 VSKAIVDKEIRNGA

-626 VNELEALPHTIK
+626 VNELEALPHAIK

-716 LKSYRATAPMIPEII
+716 LKSYRTTAPMIPEII
-731 RPDDDLEKY
+731 CPNDDLEKY

-761 RREIRID
+761 RREVRID

-796 VFVRSESKK
+796 VFVRAESKK

-823 PVSLIDKTVTWFGM
+823 PIALIDKTVTWFGI

-875 MSQVMDQAKTVEKD
+875 MSHVMDQAKTVEKD
-889 AQGTLITDKL
+889 AQGNLITDKL

-968 LEARISR
+968 LEAKISR

>member
-1 MDILFCKIRRG
+1 
-12 NRKSPDNGQG
+12 
-22 KERLDEMNLTGKR
+22 
-35 VYHRKFGD
+35 
-43 GIITEQKETTIAVA
+43 
-57 FWNETKMFSYPDCFQ
+57 MFSYPGCFQ
-72 TFLEIL
+72 TYLKIL

-84 EIQEEVSHHEHTET
+84 DVQEVVSQHEHAET
-98 AEKKQRINELQTS
+98 AERKQRINELQTS
-111 ISSNRHRE
+111 ISSNRRQE

-170 GQFVYLFESEDEL
+170 GQFVYLLESEDEL

-213 VISELD
+213 LISELD

-255 QNLICNGWKEIDYR
+255 QDLICNGLKEIDYR

-325 VSVDGAILRVASLK
+325 VSVDGAILRVTSLK
-339 NEVFLGQLVRYGFP
+339 NDVFPGQLVRYGFP

-407 IRRELRTAES
+407 IRRELRAAES

-429 VSKAIVDKEIRNGS
+429 VSKAMVDKEIRNGA

-580 SDDSHANV
+580 SDDSRANV

-626 VNELEALPHTIK
+626 VNELEALPHAIK

-731 RPDDDLEKY
+731 RPNDDLEKY

-761 RREIRID
+761 RREVRID

-796 VFVRSESKK
+796 VFVRAESKK

-823 PVSLIDKTVTWFGM
+823 PIALIDKTVTWFGM

-875 MSQVMDQAKTVEKD
+875 MSHVMDQAKTVEKD
-889 AQGTLITDKL
+889 AQGNLITDKL

-968 LEARISR
+968 LEAKISR

>member
-1 MDILFCKIRRG
+1 MFCKIRQG

-22 KERLDEMNLTGKR
+22 KERLDEMDLTGKR
-35 VYHRKFGD
+35 VHHRSFGD
-43 GIITEQKETTIAVA
+43 GVITEQKKTTIVVTFRDGA
-57 FWNETKMFSYPDCFQ
+57 KMFSYPGCFQ
-72 TFLEIL
+72 TYLKIL

-84 EIQEEVSHHEHTET
+84 DVQEVVSQHEHAET
-98 AEKKQRINELQTS
+98 AERKQRINELQTS
-111 ISSNRHRE
+111 ISSNRRQE

-170 GQFVYLFESEDEL
+170 GQFVYLLESEDEL

-213 VISELD
+213 LISELD
-219 LGAEVEMLNIS
+219 LGAEVEMLDIS

-255 QNLICNGWKEIDYR
+255 QDLICNGLKEIDYR

-325 VSVDGAILRVASLK
+325 VSVDGAILRVTSLK
-339 NEVFLGQLVRYGFP
+339 NDVFPGQLVRYGFP

-429 VSKAIVDKEIRNGS
+429 VSKAIVDKEIRNGA

-626 VNELEALPHTIK
+626 VNELEALPHAIK

-689 KGKFICVANGS
+689 KGKFICVANGL

-761 RREIRID
+761 RREVRID

-796 VFVRSESKK
+796 VFVRAESKK

-823 PVSLIDKTVTWFGM
+823 PIALIDKTVTWFGM

-889 AQGTLITDKL
+889 EQGNLITDKL
-899 SDYVLAHK
+899 SDYVLVHK

-968 LEARISR
+968 LEAKISR

-984 GKRHKYGLDEI
+984 EKRHKYGLDEI

>member
-1 MDILFCKIRRG
+1 MFCKIRQG

-22 KERLDEMNLTGKR
+22 KERLDEMDLTGKR
-35 VYHRKFGD
+35 VHHRSFGD
-43 GIITEQKETTIAVA
+43 GVITEQKKTTIVVTFRDGA
-57 FWNETKMFSYPDCFQ
+57 KMFSYPDCFQ
-72 TFLEIL
+72 TYLKIL

-84 EIQEEVSHHEHTET
+84 DVQEVVSQHEHAET
-98 AEKKQRINELQTS
+98 AERKQRINELQTS
-111 ISSNRHRE
+111 ISSNRRQE

-170 GQFVYLFESEDEL
+170 GQFVYLLESEDEL

-213 VISELD
+213 LISELD

-255 QNLICNGWKEIDYR
+255 QDLICNGLKEIDYR

-325 VSVDGAILRVASLK
+325 VSVDGAILRVTSLK
-339 NEVFLGQLVRYGFP
+339 NDVFPGQLVRYGFP

-407 IRRELRTAES
+407 IRRELRAAES

-429 VSKAIVDKEIRNGS
+429 VSKAIVDKEIRNGA

-514 LCLLDTQYRMHPEIA
+514 LCLLDKQYRMHPEIA

-541 KSANGMTE
+541 KSADGMTE

-561 GRAMEFVDL
+561 GHAMEFVDL

-740 YFDFVE
+740 YLDFVE

-796 VFVRSESKK
+796 VFVRAESKK

-823 PVSLIDKTVTWFGM
+823 PVALIDKTVTWFGM

-889 AQGTLITDKL
+889 AQGNLITDKL

-968 LEARISR
+968 LEAKISR

>member
-1 MDILFCKIRRG
+1 MFCKIRQG

-22 KERLDEMNLTGKR
+22 KERLDEMDLTGKR
-35 VYHRKFGD
+35 VHHRSFGD
-43 GIITEQKETTIAVA
+43 GVITEQKKTTIVVTFRDGA
-57 FWNETKMFSYPDCFQ
+57 KMFSYPGCFQ
-72 TFLEIL
+72 TYLKIL

-84 EIQEEVSHHEHTET
+84 DVQEVVSQHEHAET
-98 AEKKQRINELQTS
+98 AERKQRINELQTS
-111 ISSNRHRE
+111 ISSNRRQE

-170 GQFVYLFESEDEL
+170 GQFVYLLESEDEL

-213 VISELD
+213 LISELD
-219 LGAEVEMLNIS
+219 LGAEVEMLDIS

-255 QNLICNGWKEIDYR
+255 QDLICNGLKEIDYR

-325 VSVDGAILRVASLK
+325 VSVDGAILRVTSLK
-339 NEVFLGQLVRYGFP
+339 NDVFPGQLVRYGFP

-407 IRRELRTAES
+407 IRRELRAAES

-429 VSKAIVDKEIRNGS
+429 VSKAIVDKEIRNGA

-626 VNELEALPHTIK
+626 VNELEALPHAIK

-716 LKSYRATAPMIPEII
+716 LKSYRTTAPMIPEII
-731 RPDDDLEKY
+731 RPNDDLEKY

-761 RREIRID
+761 RREVRID

-796 VFVRSESKK
+796 VFVRAESKK

-823 PVSLIDKTVTWFGM
+823 PIALIDKTVTWFGM

-875 MSQVMDQAKTVEKD
+875 MSHVMDQAKTVEKD
-889 AQGTLITDKL
+889 AQGNLITDKL

-920 SRNQKYFLSCSGYP
+920 SRNQKYFLRCSGYP

-968 LEARISR
+968 LEAKISR

>member
-1 MDILFCKIRRG
+1 MFCKIRQG

-22 KERLDEMNLTGKR
+22 KERLDEMDLTGKR
-35 VYHRKFGD
+35 VHHRSFGD
-43 GIITEQKETTIAVA
+43 GVITEQKKTTIVVTFRDGA
-57 FWNETKMFSYPDCFQ
+57 KMFSYPGCFQ
-72 TFLEIL
+72 TYLKIL

-84 EIQEEVSHHEHTET
+84 DVQEVVSQHEHAET
-98 AEKKQRINELQTS
+98 AERKQRINELQTS
-111 ISSNRHRE
+111 ISSNRRQE

-213 VISELD
+213 LISELD

-255 QNLICNGWKEIDYR
+255 QDLICNGLKEIDYR

-325 VSVDGAILRVASLK
+325 VSVDGAILRVTSLK
-339 NEVFLGQLVRYGFP
+339 NDVFPGQLVRYGFP

-407 IRRELRTAES
+407 IRRELRAAES

-429 VSKAIVDKEIRNGS
+429 VSKAIVDKEIRNGA

-626 VNELEALPHTIK
+626 VNELEALPHAIK

-731 RPDDDLEKY
+731 RPNDDLEKY

-761 RREIRID
+761 RREVRID

-796 VFVRSESKK
+796 VFVRAESKK

-823 PVSLIDKTVTWFGM
+823 PVTLIDKTVTWFGM

-889 AQGTLITDKL
+889 AQGNLITDKL

-920 SRNQKYFLSCSGYP
+920 SRNQKFFLSCSGYP

-968 LEARISR
+968 LEAKISR

>member
-1 MDILFCKIRRG
+1 MD
-12 NRKSPDNGQG
+12 
-22 KERLDEMNLTGKR
+22 LTGKR
-35 VYHRKFGD
+35 VHHRSFGD
-43 GIITEQKETTIAVA
+43 GVITEQKKTTIVVTFRDGA
-57 FWNETKMFSYPDCFQ
+57 KMFSYPGCFQ
-72 TFLEIL
+72 TYLKIL

-84 EIQEEVSHHEHTET
+84 DVQEVVSQHEHAET
-98 AEKKQRINELQTS
+98 AERKQRINELQTS
-111 ISSNRHRE
+111 ISSNRRQE

-170 GQFVYLFESEDEL
+170 GQFVYLLESEDEL

-213 VISELD
+213 LISELD

-255 QNLICNGWKEIDYR
+255 QDLICNGLKEIDYR

-325 VSVDGAILRVASLK
+325 VSVDGAILRVTSLK
-339 NEVFLGQLVRYGFP
+339 NDVFPGQLVRYGFP

-407 IRRELRTAES
+407 IRRELRAAES

-429 VSKAIVDKEIRNGS
+429 VSKAIVDKEIRNGA

-626 VNELEALPHTIK
+626 VNELEALPHAIK

-740 YFDFVE
+740 YLDFVE

-761 RREIRID
+761 RREVRID

-796 VFVRSESKK
+796 VFVRAESKK

-823 PVSLIDKTVTWFGM
+823 PVALIDKTVTWFGM

-889 AQGTLITDKL
+889 AQGNLITDKL

-968 LEARISR
+968 LEAKISR

>member
-1 MDILFCKIRRG
+1 MFCKIRQG

-22 KERLDEMNLTGKR
+22 KERLDEMDLTGKR
-35 VYHRKFGD
+35 VHHRSFGD
-43 GIITEQKETTIAVA
+43 GVITEQKKTTIVVTFRDGA
-57 FWNETKMFSYPDCFQ
+57 KMFSYPGCFQ
-72 TFLEIL
+72 TYLKIL

-84 EIQEEVSHHEHTET
+84 DVQEVVSQHEHAET
-98 AEKKQRINELQTS
+98 AERKQRINELQTS
-111 ISSNRHRE
+111 ISSNRRQE

-170 GQFVYLFESEDEL
+170 GQFVYLLESEDEL

-213 VISELD
+213 LISELD
-219 LGAEVEMLNIS
+219 LGAEVEMLDIS

-255 QNLICNGWKEIDYR
+255 QDLICNGLKEIDYR

-325 VSVDGAILRVASLK
+325 VSVDGAILRVTSLK
-339 NEVFLGQLVRYGFP
+339 NDVFPGQLVRYGFP

-377 LKRRTQLQAE
+377 LERRTQLQAE

-429 VSKAIVDKEIRNGS
+429 VSKAIVDKEIRNGA

-626 VNELEALPHTIK
+626 VNELEALPHAIK

-761 RREIRID
+761 RREVRID

-796 VFVRSESKK
+796 VFVRAESKK

-823 PVSLIDKTVTWFGM
+823 PVTLIDKTVTWFGM

-889 AQGTLITDKL
+889 AQGNLITDKL

-968 LEARISR
+968 LEAKISR

>member
-1 MDILFCKIRRG
+1 MFCKIRQG

-22 KERLDEMNLTGKR
+22 KERLDEMDLTGKR
-35 VYHRKFGD
+35 VHHRSFGD
-43 GIITEQKETTIAVA
+43 GVITEQKKTTIVVTFRDGA
-57 FWNETKMFSYPDCFQ
+57 KMFSYPGCFQ
-72 TFLEIL
+72 TYLKIL

-84 EIQEEVSHHEHTET
+84 DVQEVVSQHEHAET
-98 AEKKQRINELQTS
+98 AERKQRINELQTS
-111 ISSNRHRE
+111 ISSNRRQE

-170 GQFVYLFESEDEL
+170 GQFVYLLESEDEL

-213 VISELD
+213 LISELD

-255 QNLICNGWKEIDYR
+255 QDLICNGLKEIDYL

-325 VSVDGAILRVASLK
+325 VSVDGAILRVTSLK
-339 NEVFLGQLVRYGFP
+339 NDVFPGQLVRYGFP

-407 IRRELRTAES
+407 IRRELRAAES

-429 VSKAIVDKEIRNGS
+429 VSKAIVDKEIRNGA

-626 VNELEALPHTIK
+626 VNELEALPHAIK

-731 RPDDDLEKY
+731 RPNDDLEKY

-761 RREIRID
+761 RREVRID

-796 VFVRSESKK
+796 VFVRAESKK

-823 PVSLIDKTVTWFGM
+823 PIALIDKTVTWFGM

-889 AQGTLITDKL
+889 AQGNLITDKL

-968 LEARISR
+968 LEAKISR

>member
-1 MDILFCKIRRG
+1 MFCKIRQG

-22 KERLDEMNLTGKR
+22 KERLDEMDLTGKR
-35 VYHRKFGD
+35 VHHRSFGD
-43 GIITEQKETTIAVA
+43 GVIAEQKKTTIVVTFRDGA
-57 FWNETKMFSYPDCFQ
+57 KMFSYPGCFQ
-72 TFLEIL
+72 TYLKIL

-84 EIQEEVSHHEHTET
+84 DVQEVVSQHEHAET
-98 AEKKQRINELQTS
+98 AERKQRINELQTS
-111 ISSNRHRE
+111 ISSNRRQE

-170 GQFVYLFESEDEL
+170 GQFVYLLESEDEL

-213 VISELD
+213 LISELD

-255 QNLICNGWKEIDYR
+255 QDLICNGLKEIDYR

-325 VSVDGAILRVASLK
+325 VSVDGAILRVTSLK
-339 NEVFLGQLVRYGFP
+339 NDVFPGQLVRYGFP

-407 IRRELRTAES
+407 IRRELRAAES

-429 VSKAIVDKEIRNGS
+429 VSKAIVDKEIRNGA

-626 VNELEALPHTIK
+626 VNELEALPHAIK

-731 RPDDDLEKY
+731 RPNDDLEKY

-761 RREIRID
+761 RREVRID

-796 VFVRSESKK
+796 VFVRAESKK

-823 PVSLIDKTVTWFGM
+823 PIALIDKTVTWFGM

-889 AQGTLITDKL
+889 AQGNLITDKL

-968 LEARISR
+968 LEAKISR

>member
-1 MDILFCKIRRG
+1 MFCEIRQG

-22 KERLDEMNLTGKR
+22 KERLDEMDLTGKR
-35 VYHRKFGD
+35 VHHRSFGD
-43 GIITEQKETTIAVA
+43 GVITEQKKTTIVVTFRDGA
-57 FWNETKMFSYPDCFQ
+57 KMFSYPGCFQ
-72 TFLEIL
+72 TYLKIL

-84 EIQEEVSHHEHTET
+84 DVQEVVSQHEHAET
-98 AEKKQRINELQTS
+98 AERKQRINELQTS
-111 ISSNRHRE
+111 ISSNRRQE

-170 GQFVYLFESEDEL
+170 GQFVYLLESEDEL

-213 VISELD
+213 LISELD

-255 QNLICNGWKEIDYR
+255 QDLICNGLKEIDYR

-325 VSVDGAILRVASLK
+325 VSVDGAILRVTSLK
-339 NEVFLGQLVRYGFP
+339 NDVFPGQLVRYGFP

-407 IRRELRTAES
+407 IRRELRAAES

-429 VSKAIVDKEIRNGS
+429 VSKAIVDKEIRNGA

-626 VNELEALPHTIK
+626 VNELEALPYAIK

-761 RREIRID
+761 RREVRID

-796 VFVRSESKK
+796 VFVRAESKK

-823 PVSLIDKTVTWFGM
+823 PVTLIDKTVTWFGM

-875 MSQVMDQAKTVEKD
+875 MSHVMDQAKTVEKD
-889 AQGTLITDKL
+889 AQGNLITDKL

-968 LEARISR
+968 LEAKISR

>member
-1 MDILFCKIRRG
+1 MFCKIRQG

-22 KERLDEMNLTGKR
+22 KERLDEMDLTGKR
-35 VYHRKFGD
+35 VHHRSFGD
-43 GIITEQKETTIAVA
+43 GVITEQKKTTIVVTFRDGA
-57 FWNETKMFSYPDCFQ
+57 KMFSYPGCFQ
-72 TFLEIL
+72 TYLKIL

-84 EIQEEVSHHEHTET
+84 DVQEVVSQHEHAET
-98 AEKKQRINELQTS
+98 AERKQRINELQTS
-111 ISSNRHRE
+111 ISSNRRQE

-170 GQFVYLFESEDEL
+170 GQFVYLLESEDEL

-213 VISELD
+213 LISELD

-255 QNLICNGWKEIDYR
+255 QDLICNGLKEIDYR

-325 VSVDGAILRVASLK
+325 VSVDGAILRVTSLK
-339 NEVFLGQLVRYGFP
+339 NDVFPGQLVRYGFP

-407 IRRELRTAES
+407 IRRELRAAES

-429 VSKAIVDKEIRNGS
+429 VSKAIVDKEIRNGA

-626 VNELEALPHTIK
+626 VNELEALPHAIK

-731 RPDDDLEKY
+731 RLNDDLEKY

-761 RREIRID
+761 RREVRID

-796 VFVRSESKK
+796 VFVRAESKK

-823 PVSLIDKTVTWFGM
+823 PIALIDKTVTWFGM

-889 AQGTLITDKL
+889 AQGNLITDKL

-968 LEARISR
+968 LEAKISR

>member
-1 MDILFCKIRRG
+1 MFCKIRQG

-22 KERLDEMNLTGKR
+22 KERLDEMDLTGKR
-35 VYHRKFGD
+35 VHHRSFGD
-43 GIITEQKETTIAVA
+43 GVITEQKKTTIVVTFRDGA
-57 FWNETKMFSYPDCFQ
+57 KMFSYPGCFQ
-72 TFLEIL
+72 TYLKIL

-84 EIQEEVSHHEHTET
+84 DVQEVVSQHEHAET
-98 AEKKQRINELQTS
+98 AERKQRINELQTS
-111 ISSNRHRE
+111 ISSNRRQE

-170 GQFVYLFESEDEL
+170 GRFVYLLESEDEL

-206 CEAFSVY
+206 GEAFSVY
-213 VISELD
+213 LISELD
-219 LGAEVEMLNIS
+219 LGAEVEMLDIS

-255 QNLICNGWKEIDYR
+255 QDLICNGLKEIDYR

-325 VSVDGAILRVASLK
+325 VSVDGAILRVTSLK
-339 NEVFLGQLVRYGFP
+339 NDVFPGQLVRYGFP

-429 VSKAIVDKEIRNGS
+429 VSKVIVDKEIRNGA

-626 VNELEALPHTIK
+626 VNELEALPHAIK

-716 LKSYRATAPMIPEII
+716 LKSYRTTAPMIPEII
-731 RPDDDLEKY
+731 CPNDDLEKY

-761 RREIRID
+761 RREVRID

-796 VFVRSESKK
+796 VFVRAESKK

-823 PVSLIDKTVTWFGM
+823 PIALIDKTVTWFGM

-875 MSQVMDQAKTVEKD
+875 MSHVMDQAKTVEKD
-889 AQGTLITDKL
+889 AQGNLITDKL

-968 LEARISR
+968 LEAKISR

>member
-1 MDILFCKIRRG
+1 MFCKIRQG

-22 KERLDEMNLTGKR
+22 KERLDEMDLTGKR
-35 VYHRKFGD
+35 VHHRSFGD
-43 GIITEQKETTIAVA
+43 GVITEQKKTTIVVTFRDGA
-57 FWNETKMFSYPDCFQ
+57 KMFSYPGCFQ
-72 TFLEIL
+72 TYLKIL

-84 EIQEEVSHHEHTET
+84 DVQEVVSQHEHAET
-98 AEKKQRINELQTS
+98 AERKQRINELQTS
-111 ISSNRHRE
+111 ISSNRRQE

-170 GQFVYLFESEDEL
+170 GQFVYLLESEDEL

-213 VISELD
+213 LISELD

-255 QNLICNGWKEIDYR
+255 QDLICNGLKEIDYR

-325 VSVDGAILRVASLK
+325 VSVDGAILRVTSLK
-339 NEVFLGQLVRYGFP
+339 NDVFPGQLVRYGFP

-369 AINNYPDL
+369 AINNYPGL

-407 IRRELRTAES
+407 IRRELRAAES

-429 VSKAIVDKEIRNGS
+429 VSKAIVDKEIRNGA

-626 VNELEALPHTIK
+626 VNELEALPHAIK

-731 RPDDDLEKY
+731 RPNDDLEKY

-761 RREIRID
+761 RREVRID

-796 VFVRSESKK
+796 VFVRAESKK

-823 PVSLIDKTVTWFGM
+823 PIALIDKTVTWFGM

-849 TSAINNRPCIRFW
+849 ISAINNRPCIRFW

-889 AQGTLITDKL
+889 AQGNLITDKL

-968 LEARISR
+968 LEAKISR